1 MEAIRQVQK
10 RYCSK
15 AITAAIVAGF
25 FLILAGRSTVAKGLV
40 LGTLFSIVNFILMG
54 EMLPLGLGKSPR
66 KTFFLS
72 LGSMLFRYLLLA
84 VPIVLAVKVDQ
95 FNLIAAV
102 CGIFMVQGVILV
114 ETALNM
120 LASLGSKQT

>member
-54 EMLPLGLGKSPR
+54 EILPFGLGKSPR

>member
-54 EMLPLGLGKSPR
+54 EMLPLELGKSPR
-66 KTFFLS
+66 KTFILS
-72 LGSMLFRYLLLA
+72 LGSILFRYFLLA
-84 VPIVLAVKVDQ
+84 VPVMLAVNLDQ
-95 FNLIAAV
+95 FNLIAV
-102 CGIFMVQGVILV
+102 ICGIFMVQGVILA

-120 LASLGSKQT
+120 LAALGRKQT